1 MILNLITKKMGKLFN
16 NKNILVI
23 DDDEYS
29 RLLVTELLKDSSCN
43 IITAKNGIE
52 GLAKYLNNMVD
63 LVLLD
68 INMPGMDGFETLL
81 KLKEI
86 DNNAE
91 IIMCTSNTDYHQKVY
106 DAGAIAYLTKPIIG
120 KNLLNVIDMVF
131 KLQKVA

>member
-1 MILNLITKKMGKLFN
+1 MGKLFN

-120 KNLLNVIDMVF
+120 KNLLHVIDMVF